1 MDLYA
6 SQGLNQGNMF
16 SQRAQQQSQNAYD
29 ANRELTQIALGDI
42 DTKKKLVQGAQGNAE
57 QKTIADSIVG
67 GLVGGRV
74 VSGVNQF
81 RTARN
86 AAIGRAQKAKGLLEE
101 RKLGSG
107 TVVGE
112 GDEPLSQVEGRAVVD
127 TRLER
132 DPDIPDLGGETFGE
146 VPASGL
152 DSSVAGVKAPT
163 PAPQVAPN
171 PEVSVSGSDEAGGA
185 LDRVQAAGSSAVD
198 SAKSKLKGLAGEVSE
213 SGAGKLIKGA
223 GVAGSA
229 AVGVLDLAQDLKSKS
244 LGGKGANWEQ
254 KVGNV
259 FQMGGSVADVAG
271 FAGLGPLADI
281 AGLGLGAIGSIF
293 SGIGDEVSG
302 DKAKEVAQANVVK
315 AQNAAKAAAAAQ
327 ASTQQA
333 SAPTVEVSYGRSV

>member
-6 SQGLNQGNMF
+6 SQGLNQANMF

-86 AAIGRAQKAKGLLEE
+86 AALKAKGLLEE

-132 DPDIPDLGGETFGE
+132 DPDIPDLGGEKFGE